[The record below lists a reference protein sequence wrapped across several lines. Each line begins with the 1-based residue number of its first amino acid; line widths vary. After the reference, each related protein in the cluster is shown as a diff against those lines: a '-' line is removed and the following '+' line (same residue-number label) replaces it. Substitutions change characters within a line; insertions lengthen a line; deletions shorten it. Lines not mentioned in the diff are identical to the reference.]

1 MTDKNK
7 GNTVQPPSPVVPPT
21 NQESAVSPV
30 SSLNNNM
37 ETMVSLMRDFIA
49 QQKNTTSAVKKIS
62 GDVQTAVT

>member
-1 MTDKNK
+1 
-7 GNTVQPPSPVVPPT
+7 
-21 NQESAVSPV
+21 
-30 SSLNNNM
+30 M